1 MTNRT
6 WYLRRVAVSTHAKS
20 VAMMPVAWE
29 RMKSIRVGEDRPVG
43 LDELCSVDLALEHDE
58 LVT

>member
-1 MTNRT
+1 M
-6 WYLRRVAVSTHAKS
+6 RRVAVSTHAKS